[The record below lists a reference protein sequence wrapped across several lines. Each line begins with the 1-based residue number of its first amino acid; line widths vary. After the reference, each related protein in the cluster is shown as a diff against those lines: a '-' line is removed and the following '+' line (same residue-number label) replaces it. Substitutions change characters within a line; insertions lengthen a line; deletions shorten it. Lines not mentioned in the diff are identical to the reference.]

1 MEEMTEKETLQK
13 WESAFGKQIAG
24 GVFLGEQEENIGC
37 FAA

>member
-24 GVFLGEQEENIGC
+24 GVFLGKREENTGC
-37 FAA
+37 PAA